1 MTELDVEAILGGSD
15 EVLPDGHRSGL
26 VALVGRPN
34 VGKSTLINALVGE
47 KVSIV
52 SAVPGTTRN
61 AIRGIVTRDDAQVVF
76 VDTPGL
82 SKPQSL
88 LARRLNDVVRE
99 HLEGVDAVVFLV
111 DVADGLGSGDEFLA
125 RVVAT
130 VDVPVFAVANKE
142 DVVRRGPSLPPQLL
156 ALSEL
161 LPDAEVVPTSALDG
175 FNVDVLLDLVV
186 EALPRGPRIFPADT
200 VTDQPDRL
208 FAAEV
213 IREKYLGRL
222 RQELPHSL
230 AVVVDDI
237 RPSEDRDD
245 LVEVWA
251 SIYVERDS
259 QKGIIIGR
267 RGSTLQEAGSAAR
280 AELQAFF
287 GSKVHLDVRVK
298 VAKEWQRDPK
308 QLRRLGY

>member
-1 MTELDVEAILGGSD
+1 VTELDVDAILGGSD
-15 EVLPDGHRSGL
+15 EVVPDGHRSGL

-88 LARRLNDVVRE
+88 LARRLNDVVRDN
-99 HLEGVDAVVFLV
+99 LEGVDAVVFLV
-111 DVADGLGSGDEFLA
+111 DVAAGLGAGDEFLA

-142 DVVRRGPSLPPQLL
+142 DRVRRRPGLPPQLL

-161 LPDAEVVPTSALDG
+161 VPDAEVVPTSALDG

-186 EALPRGPRIFPADT
+186 GALPPGPRIFPADT

-230 AVVVDDI
+230 AVVVDEI
-237 RPSEDRDD
+237 TPSDDRDD
-245 LVEVWA
+245 VVEVWA

-280 AELQAFF
+280 VELQAFF

>member
-1 MTELDVEAILGGSD
+1 MTELDLQAILAGAD
-15 EVLPDGHRSGL
+15 DDLPSGHRSGL

-34 VGKSTLINALVGE
+34 VGKSTLMNALVGE

-52 SAVPGTTRN
+52 SPVPGTTRN
-61 AIRGIVTRDDAQVVF
+61 AIRGVVTRDDAQAVF

-82 SKPQSL
+82 AKPKSL
-88 LARRLNDVVRE
+88 LARRLNDVVRD
-99 HLEGVDAVVFLV
+99 HLDGVDVVVFLV
-111 DVADGLGSGDEFLA
+111 DVAAGLGSGDEFLA
-125 RVVAT
+125 RVVAG
-130 VDVPVFAVANKE
+130 VDVPVLAVANKE
-142 DVVRRGPSLPPQLL
+142 DLVRRGPSLPPQLL
-156 ALSEL
+156 ALAEL
-161 LPDAEVVPTSALDG
+161 VPDAEVVPASAADG

-186 EALPRGPRIFPADT
+186 AALPEGPRIFPADL
-200 VTDQPDRL
+200 VSDQPDHL

-222 RQELPHSL
+222 RNELPHSL

-245 LVEVWA
+245 LTEVVA

-259 QKGIIIGR
+259 QKGIIIGH
-267 RGSTLQEAGSAAR
+267 RGSTLQEAASAAR

-287 GSKVHLDVRVK
+287 GTLVYLDVRVK
-298 VAKEWQRDPK
+298 VAKEWQRDPR